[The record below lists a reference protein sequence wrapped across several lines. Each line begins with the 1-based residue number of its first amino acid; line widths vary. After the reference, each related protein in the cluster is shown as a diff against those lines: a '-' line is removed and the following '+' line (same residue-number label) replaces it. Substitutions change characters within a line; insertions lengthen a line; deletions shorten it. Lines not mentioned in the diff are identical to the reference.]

1 VSQEVNP
8 EHRWISVE
16 ERLPDENEIVI
27 IKAGG
32 GNGGVGCLIGRKWR
46 SQLGIDSGRPV
57 EWTVTH
63 WMPQTITWEITFQW
77 QQACALIWV
86 S

>member
-8 EHRWISVE
+8 EHRWISVK

-27 IKAGG
+27 I
-32 GNGGVGCLIGRKWR
+32 NGGVGCLIGGKWR

-63 WMPQTITWEITFQW
+63 WTPLPTVVLEESETVVGKT
-77 QQACALIWV
+77 LPG
-86 S
+86 SRKP